1 MSPSVVG
8 SGPFTQ
14 TTFMGLSLVEFSSSL
29 GWGET
34 ASQLNVTLV
43 ADPKLN
49 QSLDIG
55 GGIGTPFHFK
65 FEDYEFQGLLQ
76 SYKEGNDPQ
85 GRPVYHVVLVGP
97 GEILKDPVVVMDIY
111 RGPVG
116 VDNVL
121 NVFGYWESFGFG
133 GSGKNESG
141 LMWDAIRVSVE
152 NMTSGSGRGYGGPIS
167 FKGHNYK
174 IDLSTIPTPPKY
186 YRIGGQFASLSEIT
200 NNVLRDSGCDYICE
214 LDDHT
219 IKFRVISRKAQP
231 SLGQVQSYVTSQP
244 NISREEHGRELRNE
258 ITSTY
263 IFGGY
268 RQDLCLVK
276 NTSLN
281 NPFIIPFWGFDST
294 NNNQPLVG
302 QGIGNSMSVTL
313 DISPISQIVGY
324 TKYTTTVME
333 LRFCLN
339 ERMDS
344 WMWYITATNQPLS
357 TQLNIPSII
366 NPDLTKLKTYGD
378 FFNNNPNHIKAFAAQ
393 NANDTFIKLQ
403 IIYDFLHKV
412 AEEYYGRQWL
422 IAVNKI
428 NGLPFEF
435 KVDPDT
441 QVVTYSD
448 VPSDDGGYMEEGA
461 LPLGLNSNNYD
472 LFQDATGKFG
482 AFVHFDGSTGKIEP
496 GTIDPQASIIQGT
509 DIYMHVEVDKQVY
522 FVNGVPAVLVKQNHA
537 VVNKA
542 DHPLFGDINTLAQI
556 AGTTPSKLIKAT
568 NIRTASV
575 PLTLFPEKVG
585 FDAIA
590 LPMKSNRECYG
601 PWGKVGVA
609 GMVHM
614 EQIES
619 LTPWNYGSYAIMNL
633 AADALVSDSATQQQ
647 ESEMGT
653 VELAGAPQHSLG
665 EELAGTN
672 ANITNINVSIGARGV
687 TTQYQL
693 KTYTRSFGVFGKS
706 LARQIQ
712 KQGLQAMRMRQAL
725 RQALRRSQYGSNW
738 FSRSLISFMTGA
750 SVAVRQQ
757 TPHQILLGF
766 MTEEPPDDPANPP
779 STPTYNTEVTTS
791 TIPEGLANCN
801 ADDDN
806 MFALTGGMSMDGLL
820 RPFSVDPNNEN
831 IPHYEDT
838 QGDVSDAAIDIYD
851 LDPFQEDNDIQYYLS
866 GDSYTGFSSR
876 ASGVDPTTARPLALR
891 FPPVGMGWGFELT
904 GKPVPNSG
912 ELDSNGDPQTV
923 DQWDDDFPDGYL
935 KHPEG
940 WKVGPIEYRWD
951 KWRKIWTF
959 PTILMGRLDEE
970 LEKRHTDG
978 VDGGPVDLFVWN
990 GERELEDSLSVYNH
1004 FSNKVKKD
1012 TDVVVTYYPLAGKW
1026 YVTSANCN
1034 L

>member
-141 LMWDAIRVSVE
+141 LMWDAIRVAVE

-366 NPDLTKLKTYGD
+366 NPGPD
-378 FFNNNPNHIKAFAAQ
+378 
-393 NANDTFIKLQ
+393 
-403 IIYDFLHKV
+403 KV
-412 AEEYYGRQWL
+412 E
-422 IAVNKI
+422 
-428 NGLPFEF
+428 
-435 KVDPDT
+435 
-441 QVVTYSD
+441 
-448 VPSDDGGYMEEGA
+448 
-461 LPLGLNSNNYD
+461 
-472 LFQDATGKFG
+472 
-482 AFVHFDGSTGKIEP
+482 
-496 GTIDPQASIIQGT
+496 
-509 DIYMHVEVDKQVY
+509 
-522 FVNGVPAVLVKQNHA
+522 
-537 VVNKA
+537 
-542 DHPLFGDINTLAQI
+542 
-556 AGTTPSKLIKAT
+556 
-568 NIRTASV
+568 
-575 PLTLFPEKVG
+575 
-585 FDAIA
+585 
-590 LPMKSNRECYG
+590 
-601 PWGKVGVA
+601 
-609 GMVHM
+609 
-614 EQIES
+614 
-619 LTPWNYGSYAIMNL
+619 NL
-633 AADALVSDSATQQQ
+633 
-647 ESEMGT
+647 
-653 VELAGAPQHSLG
+653 
-665 EELAGTN
+665 
-672 ANITNINVSIGARGV
+672 
-687 TTQYQL
+687 
-693 KTYTRSFGVFGKS
+693 
-706 LARQIQ
+706 
-712 KQGLQAMRMRQAL
+712 
-725 RQALRRSQYGSNW
+725 
-738 FSRSLISFMTGA
+738 
-750 SVAVRQQ
+750 
-757 TPHQILLGF
+757 
-766 MTEEPPDDPANPP
+766 
-779 STPTYNTEVTTS
+779 
-791 TIPEGLANCN
+791 
-801 ADDDN
+801 
-806 MFALTGGMSMDGLL
+806 
-820 RPFSVDPNNEN
+820 
-831 IPHYEDT
+831 
-838 QGDVSDAAIDIYD
+838 
-851 LDPFQEDNDIQYYLS
+851 
-866 GDSYTGFSSR
+866 
-876 ASGVDPTTARPLALR
+876 
-891 FPPVGMGWGFELT
+891 WGFL
-904 GKPVPNSG
+904 
-912 ELDSNGDPQTV
+912 
-923 DQWDDDFPDGYL
+923 
-935 KHPEG
+935 
-940 WKVGPIEYRWD
+940 
-951 KWRKIWTF
+951 
-959 PTILMGRLDEE
+959 
-970 LEKRHTDG
+970 
-978 VDGGPVDLFVWN
+978 
-990 GERELEDSLSVYNH
+990 
-1004 FSNKVKKD
+1004 
-1012 TDVVVTYYPLAGKW
+1012 
-1026 YVTSANCN
+1026 
-1034 L
+1034 